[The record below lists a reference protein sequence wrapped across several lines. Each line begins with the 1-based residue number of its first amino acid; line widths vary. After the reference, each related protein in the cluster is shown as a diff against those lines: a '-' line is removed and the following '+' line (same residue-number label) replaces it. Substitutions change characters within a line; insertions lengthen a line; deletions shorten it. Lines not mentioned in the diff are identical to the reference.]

1 MDTIAKYSLADW
13 VYNIGASLIAAILLA
28 ALGFALRWSWR
39 WLRSFSS
46 QYRRD
51 DQKNRIIKIF
61 VHRRYLKAKSV
72 LSLSRA
78 YFFVISRCL
87 QMLIL
92 GIIFLAMGFI
102 LSWLMNMQLPLLL
115 FTGMAVWMFV
125 ESVSWLDPRWTRKVL
140 DNVDE
145 QALLEA
151 AAILSETPDE
161 VRNQVSHVAG
171 PNQPQA

>member
-1 MDTIAKYSLADW
+1 VDTIAKYSLADW
-13 VYNIGASLIAAILLA
+13 VYGVGASLIAAILFA
-28 ALGFALRWSWR
+28 AFVFAIRWFWR

-61 VHRRYLKAKSV
+61 VHRRYLKAKNA

-92 GIIFLAMGFI
+92 GIIFVAMGFI
-102 LSWLMNMQLPLLL
+102 LSWLMNMQLPLLM
-115 FTGMAVWMFV
+115 FTGLAVWMFV
-125 ESVSWLDPRWTRKVL
+125 EAVSWLDPRWSGKALET
-140 DNVDE
+140 VDE
-145 QALLEA
+145 QALSEA
-151 AAILSETPDE
+151 AVILSETPDE
-161 VRNQVSHVAG
+161 VRNQVTQHNA
-171 PNQPQA
+171 